1 MNRAEWMAALAPL
14 IRPRSPVAA
23 ATQLGKM
30 LEFLGDIPDSAFTEA
45 SITAIA
51 PALKRSPSFAEVRA
65 ALQAY
70 ARSLDAPTD
79 QDPLQDTATMRE
91 RARWEARQDELRA
104 EWNDPDGIRA
114 RIRTCDGELRFLR
127 LLAGLVLQWA
137 PQHLGLLPPIA
148 LVSLDDVG
156 EVVLMPGD
164 DHRLTPRYATPAQLD
179 QINPLPGG
187 RKRDGTTTA
196 APAAELRAAPV
207 DPDAPAGG
215 ADADAIPF

>member
-1 MNRAEWMAALAPL
+1 MNRAEWMGALAPL
-14 IRPRSPVAA
+14 IRPRSPLAA

-30 LEFLGDIPDSAFTEA
+30 LEFLADIPDAAFTEA
-45 SITAIA
+45 SISTIA
-51 PALKRSPSFAEVRA
+51 PTLKRSPSFAELRA

-70 ARSLDAPTD
+70 VRSLDAPTD

-91 RARWEARQDELRA
+91 RARWAARQDELRA

-137 PQHLGLLPPIA
+137 PQHLCLLPPIA

-156 EVVLMPGD
+156 EVLMPSD
-164 DHRLTPRYATPAQLD
+164 DHRATPRYLTPVQLD
-179 QINPLPGG
+179 QINPLPG
-187 RKRDGTTTA
+187 RPRDATIAA

-207 DPDAPAGG
+207 GPDAPDWD

>member
-1 MNRAEWMAALAPL
+1 MNRNDWMGALAPL
-14 IRPRSPVAA
+14 IRPRSALAA

-30 LEFLGDIPDSAFTEA
+30 LEFLTDIPDAAFTEA
-45 SITAIA
+45 SIAAIA
-51 PALKRSPSFAEVRA
+51 PTLKRSPSFAEMRA

-91 RARWEARQDELRA
+91 RARWDVRQDELRA

-156 EVVLMPGD
+156 EVLMPGD
-164 DHRLTPRYATPAQLD
+164 DHRATPRYLTPAQLD
-179 QINPLPGG
+179 QHNPLPG
-187 RKRDGTTTA
+187 RTRDGSATA
-196 APAAELRAAPV
+196 ANDRGATPAA
-207 DPDAPAGG
+207 
-215 ADADAIPF
+215 